1 MQAHTPRATN
11 TPAATYPALIAPVA
25 GRYRFALRYKQENGE
40 PGFGASLG
48 DGSPWLPLSTTGHP
62 VENAREMDFWV
73 DLTSGQEIH
82 LGIMHNGTDEVP
94 ASFLMKAVTAV
105 EVLDSKAG
113 IRESPPQ

>member
-1 MQAHTPRATN
+1 
-11 TPAATYPALIAPVA
+11 
-25 GRYRFALRYKQENGE
+25 
-40 PGFGASLG
+40 
-48 DGSPWLPLSTTGHP
+48 
-62 VENAREMDFWV
+62 MDFWV

-113 IRESPPQ
+113 IRERPPQ